1 MRLFNDI
8 LLAQNADRALDGTLT
23 VRGSCPELCDVEFD
37 ANLKPYFSE
46 VSDFRAGWYRAVWIA
61 PALRSMVTYCEGDVT
76 FVKYPTREA
85 YDGAYVEAEVYYGTH

>member
-8 LLAQNADRALDGTLT
+8 LVPQSEERTSDGTLT
-23 VRGSCPELCDVEFD
+23 LKGFCPELCDMEFD

-46 VSDFRAGWYRAVWIA
+46 VSDFRSGWYRAVWIA
-61 PALRSMVTYCEGDVT
+61 PDLRSMVTYCEGDVT

-85 YDGAYVEAEVYYGTH
+85 YDSAYTEAEAYYAVY